1 MIRIDEV
8 PAGFWTRRAPRF
20 AKHVQGIDVWA
31 GGALGG
37 GRLWAYAQ
45 GRKVLTGHRWRGDG
59 DPLEIPLPGDGLHR
73 SAPGWAASTKSL
85 GFWDYRGEPG
95 GVEFTAL
102 NAEGEK
108 KFRTAIP
115 LDYPRTDSPDA
126 YAGPGPLGQPLS
138 LADGGW
144 LLSGETSGAD
154 GAGGRVFRLD
164 GQGRLIWKA
173 EGRALALS
181 RTTVVVDRGFEGVA
195 GLNRENGEERW
206 TKTPAGAE
214 VPGGG
219 ADMWGF
225 ILSRGS
231 EKGFHVYDAETGERR
246 FILPCMEKTD
256 LELKGQLYFSHGA
269 AILYAEPL
277 EIIDIVDGQGKRR
290 ARWRSAGR
298 FVGFD
303 GRGALFVTREGDWA
317 LYDADK
323 PEAVPAVLK
332 NRDIPDGELLKPF
345 PDRLVVGDGGVAA
358 FNAAWGRGWIFE

>member
-1 MIRIDEV
+1 
-8 PAGFWTRRAPRF
+8 
-20 AKHVQGIDVWA
+20 
-31 GGALGG
+31 
-37 GRLWAYAQ
+37 
-45 GRKVLTGHRWRGDG
+45 
-59 DPLEIPLPGDGLHR
+59 
-73 SAPGWAASTKSL
+73 
-85 GFWDYRGEPG
+85 
-95 GVEFTAL
+95 
-102 NAEGEK
+102 
-108 KFRTAIP
+108 
-115 LDYPRTDSPDA
+115 
-126 YAGPGPLGQPLS
+126 
-138 LADGGW
+138 
-144 LLSGETSGAD
+144 LSGETSGAD

-181 RTTVVVDRGFEGVA
+181 RTTVVVDRGFDGVA

-290 ARWRSAGR
+290 ARWRSPGR

-303 GRGALFVTREGDWA
+303 GRGALFYVGVFSDIASEVGASNPKYLSKNNLTLLMQDPDYKNVTHITFLGIPAFKTTFTNDKIDLSETQIWFVRNGLVYQIVYDDTFGD
-317 LYDADK
+317 
-323 PEAVPAVLK
+323 PATKKAILDSITFTLTK
-332 NRDIPDGELLKPF
+332 
-345 PDRLVVGDGGVAA
+345 
-358 FNAAWGRGWIFE
+358 

>member
-1 MIRIDEV
+1 
-8 PAGFWTRRAPRF
+8 
-20 AKHVQGIDVWA
+20 
-31 GGALGG
+31 
-37 GRLWAYAQ
+37 
-45 GRKVLTGHRWRGDG
+45 
-59 DPLEIPLPGDGLHR
+59 
-73 SAPGWAASTKSL
+73 
-85 GFWDYRGEPG
+85 
-95 GVEFTAL
+95 
-102 NAEGEK
+102 
-108 KFRTAIP
+108 
-115 LDYPRTDSPDA
+115 
-126 YAGPGPLGQPLS
+126 GQPLS

-181 RTTVVVDRGFEGVA
+181 RTTVVVDRGFDGVA

-290 ARWRSAGR
+290 ARWRSPGR